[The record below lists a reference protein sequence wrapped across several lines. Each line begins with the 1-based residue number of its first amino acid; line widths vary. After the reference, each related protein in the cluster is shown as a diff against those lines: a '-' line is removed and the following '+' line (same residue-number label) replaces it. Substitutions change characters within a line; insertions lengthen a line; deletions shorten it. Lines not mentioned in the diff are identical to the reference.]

1 MVRTKV
7 RFNFS
12 WPKRTPVIPKLNLDP
27 LLSEAKEPFQLKL
40 NNRFSC
46 LSELS
51 DPEEI
56 YKEISSGILEAAK
69 EVLPLQ
75 EKYQCSWMSDD
86 TKRAID
92 EKHKIRKKN
101 GAKSRE

>member
-1 MVRTKV
+1 ME
-7 RFNFS
+7 
-12 WPKRTPVIPKLNLDP
+12 P

-46 LSELS
+46 HSELS

-92 EKHKIRKKN
+92 EKHKIRNKN
-101 GAKSRE
+101 GAKSREYKIAKAESKKLSRMTD